1 MTTLNTGSRPHRPIN
16 TGTVWSHSRKLET
29 VTFQMD
35 THSYEPFVWWGKRTW
50 LAISQVYEDCFFFFF
65 LRLQLSQSGQMSSR
79 CGLQKIAHWSSKG
92 SPLLLNRHCQ
102 IVQRENA
109 FIFLRLSH
117 LHRVLDFPT
126 DVLDEE
132 QTCTWQTDLYGQFRP
147 GLNNLFG
154 FWFDVEV
161 SSQDTIALCNIHQAL
176 AWCWPGS
183 ADMTQQISS
192 I

>member
-1 MTTLNTGSRPHRPIN
+1 MESQQKAGDSHFSNGHTLVWAFCVVRKKNLAGNFTGL
-16 TGTVWSHSRKLET
+16 W
-29 VTFQMD
+29 
-35 THSYEPFVWWGKRTW
+35 
-50 LAISQVYEDCFFFFF
+50 
-65 LRLQLSQSGQMSSR
+65 RLQLSQSGQMSSR